1 MDREAPAESPKL
13 YFGRSL
19 YHARPTHFIRGYFT
33 MIQRYL
39 FAGSFALLALVMSAA
54 PGGQTQAPARP
65 ATFVPDWTFK
75 GSALTGTEQIGQASW
90 RAENGEIVGTP
101 KSPDGGWLLI
111 APGYQ
116 DVQVAGSYRCAAA
129 CTAGVMVRS
138 EKSAAGIKGIY
149 ATLAGESMPPAA
161 VTVDAQGH
169 IGGREP
175 LTRPGGA
182 MVRIQPPP
190 APQSGGRAGG
200 APGGGRG
207 AGAASTFVSMFAPR
221 PSTAFK
227 PNDWN
232 TFELLVDANVFR
244 ASVNAPV
251 GGGLAIDAE
260 TGSFGPIA
268 LYVGGA
274 GEVRFKNLALKDLQ
288 RRVTPTEKTSP
299 HFRAQR
305 FEDFYYGWSAAAGDF
320 NHDGVLDVTM
330 GNRYYL
336 GPTFTDS
343 REFYLGQAFNPA
355 KEYGPAMVNFAGDF
369 TGDGWDDI
377 LVAESR
383 APALYVNPHGE
394 SRRWTRY
401 TIFPEVISESIAF
414 VDVNND
420 GKPDAIF
427 SGSNKV
433 QWATSDPANPTGPWK
448 VYAVSEAGPWGG
460 SIHGIGAGDINGDGR
475 VDLIA
480 PHGWWE
486 QPAGGATVTP
496 WTFHQGAFGRYGNAG
511 GNIEIYDVNGDKLP
525 DVVTSL
531 AAHGFGLAWYE
542 QKRDTSGTISF
553 VEHQI
558 MGDFAAENPGDVTF
572 SELHALTMADV
583 DGDGVKDIITG
594 KRAWAHL
601 DSYSDP
607 DAQGAAVLYWFKT
620 IRDPKASGGARFVPE
635 LIHNRSGVG
644 SMIQVAD
651 LNKDGAIDIMA
662 GTNRGGFIFWGIP
675 SRGARGTG
683 ASSR

>member
-1 MDREAPAESPKL
+1 MFPRRILAAS
-13 YFGRSL
+13 
-19 YHARPTHFIRGYFT
+19 T
-33 MIQRYL
+33 
-39 FAGSFALLALVMSAA
+39 ALVAVALSIT
-54 PGGQTQAPARP
+54 PGAQTPPPAPARP
-65 ATFVPDWTFK
+65 ATFVPDWSFK

-101 KSPDGGWLLI
+101 KSADGGWLLI
-111 APGYQ
+111 NPGYQ
-116 DVQVAGSYRCAAA
+116 DVQIAGSYKCAAP

-138 EKSAAGIKGIY
+138 EKSASGIRGIY
-149 ATLAGESMPPAA
+149 TTLGGDAPAPAA

-182 MVRIQPPP
+182 MIRIQPPP
-190 APQSGGRAGG
+190 PPAAAGRGDGAGG
-200 APGGGRG
+200 GGGRG
-207 AGAASTFVSMFAPR
+207 RGRGAGEASTFVSMFPTRA
-221 PSTAFK
+221 STAFK

-232 TFELLVDANVFR
+232 TFEVLVDANVFR
-244 ASVNAPV
+244 ASLNAPA
-251 GGGLAIDAE
+251 GGGVTIDPE

-268 LYVGGA
+268 LYVGGT

-288 RRVTPTEKTSP
+288 RRLTPAEKTSP
-299 HFRAQR
+299 HFRAQH

-355 KEYGPAMVNFAGDF
+355 KEYGPAMVNYAGDF

-377 LVAESR
+377 LVVESR
-383 APALYVNPHGE
+383 APALYVNPRGE

-401 TIFPEVISESIAF
+401 TISPEVISESITFA
-414 VDVNND
+414 DVNGD
-420 GKPDAIF
+420 GKPDAVF
-427 SGSNKV
+427 SGGIMV
-433 QWATSDPANPTGPWK
+433 QWITSDPANPTGPWK

-486 QPAGGATVTP
+486 QPAEGATVTP
-496 WTFHQGAFGRYGNAG
+496 WKFHQGAFGRNGNAG

-525 DVVTSL
+525 DVVTAL

-542 QKRDTSGTISF
+542 QKRDASGAISF

-558 MGDFAAENPGDVTF
+558 MGDFAANNPGDVTF

-583 DGDGVKDIITG
+583 DGDGIKDIITG
-594 KRAWAHL
+594 KRAWSHL
-601 DSYSDP
+601 DSYTDP

-620 IRDPKASGGARFVPE
+620 IRDPKAPGGARFVPE

-662 GTNRGGFIFWGIP
+662 GTNRGGYIFWGIP
-675 SRGARGTG
+675 SRGRGTVTSPSG
-683 ASSR
+683 TPSPNRK